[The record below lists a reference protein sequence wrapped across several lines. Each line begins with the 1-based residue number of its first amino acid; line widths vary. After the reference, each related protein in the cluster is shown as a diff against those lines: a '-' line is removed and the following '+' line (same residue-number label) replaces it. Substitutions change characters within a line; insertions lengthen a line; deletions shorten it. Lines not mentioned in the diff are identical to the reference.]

1 MKLPYNDMM
10 IGEEPEIIQNPY
22 SGAKIELNPIEV
34 AVYDTIKGL
43 EMFGKYKQM
52 QKGITWF
59 IKNNIKAYMTLLD

>member
-1 MKLPYNDMM
+1 MKLPYKDMM

-22 SGAKIELNPIEV
+22 SGVKIELNPIEV

-52 QKGITWF
+52 QKGIDWF
-59 IKNNIKAYMTLLD
+59 IKNNVKAYMALLD

>member
-1 MKLPYNDMM
+1 MKLPYKDMM
-10 IGEEPEIIQNPY
+10 IGEESEIIQNPY

-59 IKNNIKAYMTLLD
+59 IKNNIKAYSILLD